1 MQSLSTF
8 WLCCLDHF
16 KKELNAQQFNT
27 WIKPLQIDPSSDSDD
42 GVVLIA
48 PNRFVSQWVKA
59 NFIGHIEAMAQDYFA
74 KQIPFNLKLS
84 EHSEVKNNSDH
95 TLHSLPQA
103 IIPLVSTS
111 GLSSNDTEITHSNA
125 GATNKKNP
133 SRLNPNFTFENFVT
147 GKANQLARAGAMQ
160 VAQSPGVAYNPLF
173 IYGGVGLGKTHLIQA
188 IGNYVIAENKNAKI
202 RYVHAEKYVSDVVSA
217 YQHKAFDKFKL
228 YYHSLDILLV
238 DDVQFFGG
246 KNRTQEEFFYA
257 FNALVERHKQ
267 VIITCDSYP
276 KEISG
281 LEERLV
287 SRFGWGLTVAVEP
300 PELEMRVAIL
310 LKKAQLEKIK
320 LDENVAFF
328 IAKHI
333 RSNVRELEG
342 GLKRILAYSRF
353 INQEITL
360 DLAKEALKDLLAV
373 QSRQI
378 SVENIQKTVADY
390 YKIKVSE
397 MYSKKRSR
405 IVARPRQMA
414 MTIAKELTSLSL
426 PDIGEAFGGRDHTT
440 VLHGCKKINELRM
453 SDPLVNRDFN
463 ALILILRG

>member
-1 MQSLSTF
+1 MLVFDTF
-8 WLCCLDHF
+8 WQSCLKHLRN
-16 KKELNAQQFNT
+16 ELNTQQFNT
-27 WIKPLQIDPSSDSDD
+27 WIKPLRLQGNHLENETEIT
-42 GVVLIA
+42 LIA
-48 PNRFVSQWVKA
+48 PNRFVLQWIQE
-59 NFIGHIEAMAQDYFA
+59 NFVPHIKKMAESHFA
-74 KQIPFNLKLS
+74 KEIRLNLII
-84 EHSEVKNNSDH
+84 SDI
-95 TLHSLPQA
+95 T
-103 IIPLVSTS
+103 
-111 GLSSNDTEITHSNA
+111 DTGE
-125 GATNKKNP
+125 ATKKNDQSKAKKFQSHPKSEKKTTHHESAIKP
-133 SRLNPNFTFENFVT
+133 SINKRQASQLNSNFTFDNFVT

-160 VAQSPGVAYNPLF
+160 VADSPGIAYNPLF

-188 IGNYVIAENKNAKI
+188 IGNYVFTNNENAKI
-202 RYVHAEKYVSDVVSA
+202 RYVHAEKYVSDVVNA
-217 YQHKAFDKFKL
+217 YQHKSFDQFKL
-228 YYHSLDILLV
+228 YYHTLDLLLV

-257 FNALVERHKQ
+257 FNALIEAHKQ

-287 SRFGWGLTVAVEP
+287 SRFGWGLTVAIEP

-310 LKKAQLEKIK
+310 IKKAEQEKLK

-342 GLKRILAYSRF
+342 ALKRVMAYSRF
-353 INQEITL
+353 IGQEITL
-360 DLAKEALKDLLAV
+360 ENAKEALKDLLAV
-373 QSRQI
+373 QNRQI
-378 SVENIQKTVADY
+378 SIENIQKTVAEY

-405 IVARPRQMA
+405 VIARPRQMA
-414 MTIAKELTSLSL
+414 MAIAKELTSLSL

-440 VLHGCKKINELRM
+440 VLHGHKKINELRA
-453 SDPLVNRDFN
+453 SDPAINRDYN
-463 ALILILRG
+463 ALIHILRG

>member
-1 MQSLSTF
+1 MQSLNTF
-8 WLCCLDHF
+8 WLSCLDHF
-16 KKELNAQQFNT
+16 RKELNAQQFNT
-27 WIKPLQIDPSSDSDD
+27 WIKPLQIDPSLNNDSE
-42 GVVLIA
+42 VILIA
-48 PNRFVSQWVKA
+48 PNRFVSQWVKD
-59 NFIGHIEAMAQDYFA
+59 NFIVHIEEMAQAYFS
-74 KQIPFNLKLS
+74 KKIQFNLKLADQT
-84 EHSEVKNNSDH
+84 ETKNTRPEQVPDQVQDIPKPESD
-95 TLHSLPQA
+95 
-103 IIPLVSTS
+103 ISTAS
-111 GLSSNDTEITHSNA
+111 A
-125 GATNKKNP
+125 KKNP

-147 GKANQLARAGAMQ
+147 GKANQLARAGAIQ
-160 VAQSPGVAYNPLF
+160 VAESPGTAYNPLF

-188 IGNYVIAENKNAKI
+188 IGNYVHEKDKTAKI

-228 YYHSLDILLV
+228 YYHSLDLLIV

-257 FNALVERHKQ
+257 FNALIEAHKQ

-310 LKKAQLEKIK
+310 LKKAELEKIR

-342 GLKRILAYSRF
+342 ALKRVLAFSRF
-353 INQEITL
+353 TGQEITL

-378 SVENIQKTVADY
+378 SIENIQKTVADY

-397 MYSKKRSR
+397 MYSKKRTR

-414 MTIAKELTSLSL
+414 MAIAKELTSLSL

-440 VLHGCKKINELRM
+440 VLHGYRKIAELRV
-453 SDPLVNRDFN
+453 SDPIVNRDFN